1 MSNELTVKRWTVK
14 RKAAVAMDILKGK
27 ITIAVV
33 ARQHDL
39 AI

>member
-1 MSNELTVKRWTVK
+1 MGNELTVKRWTVK

-27 ITIAVV
+27 TTIAAV

-39 AI
+39 AV